1 VHRQINNREGHN
13 QLQDDLVEHLWEFHG
28 RQRRQSSFIFSFLI
42 IFLFLRYSTDL

>member
-28 RQRRQSSFIFSFLI
+28 RQRRQSWDLV
-42 IFLFLRYSTDL
+42 IFLSFSHFW